1 MKVAIWL
8 QFITNIIVILMVA
21 FNILVTGAVCNEFQ
35 EWNRLFQEWN
45 RLREKFIE
53 RLGEM
58 NNGSEEN
65 NS

>member
-35 EWNRLFQEWN
+35 EWNRL
-45 RLREKFIE
+45 REKFIE
-53 RLGEM
+53 RIGEIK
-58 NNGSEEN
+58 NESEEN